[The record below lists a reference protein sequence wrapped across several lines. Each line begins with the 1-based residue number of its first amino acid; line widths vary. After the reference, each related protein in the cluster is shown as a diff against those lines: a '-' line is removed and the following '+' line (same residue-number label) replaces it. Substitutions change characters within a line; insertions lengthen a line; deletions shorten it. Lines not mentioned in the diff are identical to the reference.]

1 MKVGFDI
8 SQIIYKGGVS
18 NYTKNL
24 TEELQ
29 KNEDLQM
36 VYFFSS
42 LRKRYHG
49 DLKNVKKFKLPPS
62 LFEVLFNRLRNVP
75 IEKFIGDIDVF
86 HSSDWV
92 QPPSRAK
99 NVTSY
104 HDVIPIKF
112 PDWSDP
118 KIVAVHK
125 RRLRIVEKE
134 IDKVIAVSHS
144 TKKDLLSVSALK
156 PEQIEVVYEGV
167 SGNFKRGTE
176 KQIAQFKKKYKL
188 PEKFVL
194 AIGGIGKRK
203 NLERIKNASKDF
215 DLVISL
221 KDLQVDDE
229 ELPLLYS
236 SAEALVYASLYEGFG
251 LPVLEAMACGTPVI
265 TSNVSSMPEIAGGA
279 AILVNPEKTDEIKR
293 ALGNVMNDQ
302 DLRNELIEKGEK
314 RAKEFS
320 WKKAAKETANVYES
334 LVSKK

>member
-1 MKVGFDI
+1 M
-8 SQIIYKGGVS
+8 
-18 NYTKNL
+18 
-24 TEELQ
+24 
-29 KNEDLQM
+29 
-36 VYFFSS
+36 
-42 LRKRYHG
+42 
-49 DLKNVKKFKLPPS
+49 
-62 LFEVLFNRLRNVP
+62 
-75 IEKFIGDIDVF
+75 
-86 HSSDWV
+86 
-92 QPPSRAK
+92 
-99 NVTSY
+99 
-104 HDVIPIKF
+104 
-112 PDWSDP
+112 
-118 KIVAVHK
+118 
-125 RRLRIVEKE
+125 
-134 IDKVIAVSHS
+134 
-144 TKKDLLSVSALK
+144 LSVSALK
-156 PEQIEVVYEGV
+156 PEQIEVVYEWV